1 MSTVRLN
8 QKGYTLVEMI
18 VGVAIIVILV
28 AILSRGFVE
37 YRRSQVVVNS
47 ATEVIALLEEARAL
61 TANSKDAAR
70 YGVHFETTKAVLFKN
85 SYSAGGPGNEEY
97 LLDPMTQISA
107 ITLSGGGAELLFERL
122 TGEAT
127 KSGTVAV
134 ALADGSKQKIIT
146 IRITGIAELN

>member
-1 MSTVRLN
+1 MTILKYY

-18 VGVAIIVILV
+18 VGVAIIVLLA

-37 YRRSQVVVNS
+37 YRRSQVVVHS
-47 ATEVIALLEEARAL
+47 ATEVVSLLEEARAL

-70 YGVHFETTKAVLFKN
+70 YGVHFETTKAVLFKTT
-85 SYSAGGPGNEEY
+85 YTAGAAGNEEY

-107 ITLSGGGAELLFERL
+107 IALSGGGAELLFERL

-127 KSGTVAV
+127 KSGTITVS
-134 ALADGSKQKIIT
+134 LLDGSKQKIIT
-146 IRITGIAELN
+146 IRTTGIAELN